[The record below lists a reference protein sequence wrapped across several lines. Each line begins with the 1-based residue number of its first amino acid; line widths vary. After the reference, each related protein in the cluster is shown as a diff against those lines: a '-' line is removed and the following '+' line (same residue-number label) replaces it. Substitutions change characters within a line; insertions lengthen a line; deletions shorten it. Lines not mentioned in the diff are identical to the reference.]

1 MALKN
6 LLFRETNQDSP
17 AAPANPSE
25 PNEAGTGIARHS
37 PASVDAGDMSDLTK
51 KLVEDFRR
59 VVDQNN
65 LPGIDILEFSKALFK
80 KGSNPSAGDYRQI
93 FDVLHAVD
101 DKLTTQQLIESSSI
115 YKKMILDLAGQD
127 IAKGNSRKSEV
138 EKTKTAEK
146 QALDKEQQSLNDEI
160 ARLEAQ
166 LQGKR
171 DRLAQI
177 ALSLEDMDRKFQAD
191 LDDIARKISA
201 IEQASQQVI
210 LSLDDVEHG
219 IRTHLNREDRT

>member
-1 MALKN
+1 
-6 LLFRETNQDSP
+6 
-17 AAPANPSE
+17 
-25 PNEAGTGIARHS
+25 
-37 PASVDAGDMSDLTK
+37 MSDLAK
-51 KLVEDFRR
+51 KLVEDFKRI
-59 VVDQNN
+59 VNQNN

-80 KGSNPSAGDYRQI
+80 KGSTPSADDYRRI

-101 DKLTTQQLIESSSI
+101 DRLTTQQLIESSST
-115 YKKMILDLAGQD
+115 YKKMILDFAGQD
-127 IAKGNSRKSEV
+127 ITKGNSRKAEV
-138 EKTKTAEK
+138 EKAKAAEE

-177 ALSLEDMDRKFQAD
+177 ALSLKDVDRKFQAD

-210 LSLDDVEHG
+210 LSFDDVEHG
-219 IRTHLNREDRT
+219 IRTYLN